1 MIVPMKKVS
10 LVVLE
15 KEKKQALEK
24 LRKLKLV
31 HVEDLTGNGENLSK
45 LKSTYDMMERAFFL
59 ISDIKVKEK
68 DVIQVSLTKKE
79 AVEKASQFLE
89 LLSLKKNYEDLITG
103 NTKEIER
110 FSRWGDVDPAD
121 LRFLAEKGYFL
132 FLYEIPAEYY
142 SLIPETEKV
151 LRVNGD
157 KNLVRFILVS
167 DNGNVPQNLPSQAV
181 LVTLPSK
188 STRLLREEN
197 EDYKSKIKAI
207 ERQIYSFS
215 ACKTGIEK
223 NLKILEKE
231 IEFENIYSGMDG
243 EEGEGSLR
251 LSWLTGFVPA
261 KELKKVE
268 VLAKQEKWGFL
279 SDEPGEEDAV
289 PTKLENNKV
298 VSLIYPVSD
307 FLGTVPG
314 YREYDISGWFLLFFS
329 LFFGMIFGDG
339 GYGLLITLISVFAI
353 IKNHKKNL
361 QPFILL
367 LILGLTTTLWGMLT
381 CNWFGVPPQSLPEP
395 LKPLLLKLD
404 WNWISNASSLPA
416 DVVTQNLQIFC
427 FTIALVQLAV
437 AHLKGIVRNIRSLK
451 CLGEAGSLFML
462 MGIYYLV
469 LNMVVSSERFPF
481 DLVLFGDTKA
491 SSIMFPLIGVGFGLS
506 FIFSNYEGSVLKS
519 VLESLKN
526 IISVLLGVVNVFS
539 DIVSYIRLW
548 AVGLAGAAIANTVN
562 EMAGPI
568 LGGFVIFLGIL
579 LLGFGHGLNMILN
592 VLSVIVHGVRL
603 NTLEFSSHLGMT
615 WSGFKYKPFSED

>member
-1 MIVPMKKVS
+1 M
-10 LVVLE
+10 
-15 KEKKQALEK
+15 
-24 LRKLKLV
+24 
-31 HVEDLTGNGENLSK
+31 EDLTGNGENLSK
-45 LKSTYDMMERAFFL
+45 LKSTYDMLERAFFL

-68 DVIQVSLTKKE
+68 DVIQVSLTKEE

-167 DNGNVPQNLPSQAV
+167 DNGNLPQNLPSQAV

-188 STRLLREEN
+188 STRLLRVEN

-314 YREYDISGWFLLFFS
+314 YREYDISSYFLVFFALFFA
-329 LFFGMIFGDG
+329 MIIGDG
-339 GYGLLITLISVFAI
+339 GYGLVFLIAAILMHVKSKKASDINILLYVLSIVTIIWGALTGTWFGSEAVLERIPFLQRFIVPAITNYPDVVGVDATWAQNMLMKFCFMLGAIQLGLARVMNIVRKAKERDLSLVAEAGWFIDVVMLYLMALYLVIGEAVPFNLIIGGIVTG
-353 IKNHKKNL
+353 
-361 QPFILL
+361 FILVCVFS
-367 LILGLTTTLWGMLT
+367 GQG
-381 CNWFGVPPQSLPEP
+381 P
-395 LKPLLLKLD
+395 
-404 WNWISNASSLPA
+404 
-416 DVVTQNLQIFC
+416 
-427 FTIALVQLAV
+427 
-437 AHLKGIVRNIRSLK
+437 GI
-451 CLGEAGSLFML
+451 
-462 MGIYYLV
+462 
-469 LNMVVSSERFPF
+469 
-481 DLVLFGDTKA
+481 
-491 SSIMFPLIGVGFGLS
+491 S
-506 FIFSNYEGSVLKS
+506 FIAGLKAGLAGFFTTFLDTISCFSN
-519 VLESLKN
+519 
-526 IISVLLGVVNVFS
+526 IM
-539 DIVSYIRLW
+539 SYIRLF
-548 AVGLAGAAIANTVN
+548 AVGMASLAIAQSFNG
-562 EMAGPI
+562 MAGGMLHGALIP
-568 LGGFVIFLGIL
+568 VGIL
-579 LLGFGHGLNMILN
+579 IIVLGHALNLVMGM
-592 VLSVIVHGVRL
+592 LSVVVHGIRL
-603 NTLEFSSHLGMT
+603 NLLEFSGALGME
-615 WSGFKYKPFSED
+615 WSGYNYEPFRKMVNDKAAENS

>member
-59 ISDIKVKEK
+59 ISDIKVKGK
-68 DVIQVSLTKKE
+68 DVIQVSLTKEE

-151 LRVNGD
+151 LKVFSD

-167 DNGNVPQNLPSQAV
+167 DNGNVTQDLPSQAV

-231 IEFENIYSGMDG
+231 IEFENIYSGMEG

-381 CNWFGVPPQSLPEP
+381 CNWFGVPPQSLPES

-404 WNWISNASSLPA
+404 WNWISNASSLPG
-416 DVVTQNLQIFC
+416 DTVTQNLQIFC

-481 DLVLFGDTKA
+481 DLVLFGDIKA

>member
-68 DVIQVSLTKKE
+68 DVIQVSLTKEE

-121 LRFLAEKGYFL
+121 LRFIAEKGYFL

-167 DNGNVPQNLPSQAV
+167 DNGNVPQDLPSQAV

-395 LKPLLLKLD
+395 LKALVFKLD

-481 DLVLFGDTKA
+481 DLVLFGDIKA